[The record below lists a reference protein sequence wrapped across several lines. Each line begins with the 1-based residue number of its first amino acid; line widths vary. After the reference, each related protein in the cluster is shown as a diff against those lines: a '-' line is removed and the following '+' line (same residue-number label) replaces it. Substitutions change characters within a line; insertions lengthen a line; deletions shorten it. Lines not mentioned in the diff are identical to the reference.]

1 MDKQQRDNSS
11 IVPINCVPVEVPSI
25 ASLFHEACRE
35 LAQGD
40 ARIYRSVG
48 DHIARTKEILRQAE
62 FASDSP
68 IPAETSIVSP
78 AVVTP
83 SYAKQTR
90 KSLEN
95 HCKLHGISGY
105 SRLSK
110 SKMISL
116 LQANKIP
123 PPPVPMEALTK
134 AELIELLRQ
143 EIYRNNNNAKQ

>member
-1 MDKQQRDNSS
+1 MDEQQSDNSS
-11 IVPINCVPVEVPSI
+11 IASIDCVPVEVPSI

-35 LAQGD
+35 LAQSD

-48 DHIARTKEILRQAE
+48 QHIAKTKEILRQAE
-62 FASDSP
+62 AVSHSP
-68 IPAETSIVSP
+68 QLAEIPTESLA
-78 AVVTP
+78 AVAPT
-83 SYAKQTR
+83 YDRQTR

-95 HCKLHGISGY
+95 HCRLHGISGY

-110 SKMISL
+110 SKMVSL
-116 LQANKIP
+116 LQCSKIP

-143 EIYRNNNNAKQ
+143 AIYQRNNNAQQ